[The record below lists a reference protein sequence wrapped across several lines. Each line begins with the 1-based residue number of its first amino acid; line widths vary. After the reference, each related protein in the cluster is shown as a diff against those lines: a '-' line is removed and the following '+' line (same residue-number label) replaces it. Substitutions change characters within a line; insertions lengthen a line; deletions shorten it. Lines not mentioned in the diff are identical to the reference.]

1 MVQGTSFESFLRE
14 QKELIDRSLSEH
26 FERDVPGPSVLR
38 EAMSYSVMAGGKRLR
53 AILVILG
60 FRLGGGTDIDR
71 VLPIACAL
79 ELIHTF
85 SLIHDDLPA
94 MDDDD
99 IRRGKPTSHK
109 VFGEG
114 IAILAGDALF
124 ADAYG
129 LLIDDSIQE
138 TVRLSVLKEISEAV
152 GPDGV
157 IGGQVVDIECEDQDP
172 SPETVQ
178 YIHSRKTAALI
189 KTSLK
194 SGAIVA
200 GADHSTIEACD
211 NIGFR
216 LGMAFQIVDD
226 ILDEVGSAEGM
237 GKAVRKDL
245 ARGKC
250 TYVRVHGLETARKH
264 ARALAEEAKA
274 MIDETFRG
282 DDAERLKNLA
292 DFIVD
297 RLH

>member
-14 QKELIDRSLSEH
+14 QKELIDRSLLKH

-53 AILVILG
+53 PILTLLG
-60 FRLGGGTDIDR
+60 FRLGGGTDIKR

-99 IRRGKPTSHK
+99 VRRGKPTNHR

-114 IAILAGDALF
+114 VAILAGDALF
-124 ADAYG
+124 ADAYR
-129 LLIDDSIQE
+129 LLLDTSIPE
-138 TVRLSVLKEISEAV
+138 ADRLSVLKEISKAV
-152 GPDGV
+152 GCDGV
-157 IGGQVVDIECEDQDP
+157 IGGQIMDIECEGQDP
-172 SPETVQ
+172 SPEAVQ

-194 SGAIVA
+194 SGALAA
-200 GADHSTIEACD
+200 GADPSTIEACE

-216 LGMAFQIVDD
+216 LGMAFQIADD
-226 ILDEVGSAEGM
+226 ILDEVGSAEGL
-237 GKAVRKDL
+237 GKAVKKDL

-250 TYVRVHGLETARKH
+250 TYVRVHGLKTAKKH

-274 MIDETFRG
+274 MVEGTFRG
-282 DDAERLKNLA
+282 DDAERLKDLA